1 MAAAGAIPPAL
12 SPEQPTLDH
21 DDSNISSPL
30 SDVEDGDGDEG
41 SLDVMNIHHDT
52 PRQHDDDEGDV
63 SESDSNLS
71 DANDTEAETERLFDT
86 PQAQRHRDVVVN
98 AFNDGQIF
106 EHTPSKLQKTFSV
119 DDEADN
125 SDNESLSDND
135 DVSLA
140 SSPGDGSPSP
150 TKPAKPAVTSLAS
163 PVRES
168 SETKKRKRSLPVD
181 QSDSDQPLRKRTGSF
196 AAPDL
201 GDAARREDDED
212 DPLSTHPNSGNQSA
226 DEEIP
231 VLTTEAKTEPSRD
244 SASPVKA
251 SSVTR
256 KLTRNGSK
264 HKTEDGDD
272 DKINDADIHE
282 EGTADEGVEP
292 RVDEDVAVAEVEDDA
307 DAAARD
313 EEELERKQAALDEW
327 SQLEARFVLF
337 RERLYKERL
346 ERLEAE
352 EQSLQSDNPTH
363 PEYLLMRQCLDER
376 LDNRMREV
384 NREHELTI
392 QALDRLSVARRAQ
405 IWGQFYQGIREK
417 REQYLESLN
426 QEWYE
431 TQNARRSAHSVPD
444 YSIQFPT
451 IPAQRTRN
459 AVAYNTEVAY
469 LAGLAKHEGF
479 PAVPAMRG
487 ASAAE
492 IDDDLEAIKRASRS
506 RQRSIM
512 QPLED
517 YQAVSFGGTLGPAGE
532 QFIKNTPWANP
543 NHISHKMQ
551 HVPLHSEPGSST
563 AMPSAPPQAAH
574 DASSSVSLECQQPLY
589 ADYTSDQN
597 SKPRNARSKRA
608 LADREPK
615 VVENPKRLMAL
626 KGSTCSQAVQDALS
640 NLCIM
645 REPLVK
651 KCDSAP
657 PPSQSDIPE

>member
-492 IDDDLEAIKRASRS
+492 IDDDLEAIKSASLAFS
-506 RQRSIM
+506 PEIN
-512 QPLED
+512 
-517 YQAVSFGGTLGPAGE
+517 Y
-532 QFIKNTPWANP
+532 
-543 NHISHKMQ
+543 
-551 HVPLHSEPGSST
+551 
-563 AMPSAPPQAAH
+563 AA
-574 DASSSVSLECQQPLY
+574 S
-589 ADYTSDQN
+589 
-597 SKPRNARSKRA
+597 
-608 LADREPK
+608 
-615 VVENPKRLMAL
+615 
-626 KGSTCSQAVQDALS
+626 
-640 NLCIM
+640 
-645 REPLVK
+645 
-651 KCDSAP
+651 
-657 PPSQSDIPE
+657 

>member
-98 AFNDGQIF
+98 EFNDGQIF

-212 DPLSTHPNSGNQSA
+212 DPLSTRPNSGNQSA

-251 SSVTR
+251 HPPTR
-256 KLTRNGSK
+256 ALSPVWTRMWLL
-264 HKTEDGDD
+264 
-272 DKINDADIHE
+272 
-282 EGTADEGVEP
+282 P
-292 RVDEDVAVAEVEDDA
+292 EVEDDA

-313 EEELERKQAALDEW
+313 EEERRATTCNGMNERQLTPRAVERKQAALDEW

-492 IDDDLEAIKRASRS
+492 IDDDLEAIKR
-506 RQRSIM
+506 SIM

-563 AMPSAPPQAAH
+563 AMSSAPPQAGPSHVGQHHHHHHHHHQQQQHLPPPPPNGQATSQQSPTLSAVSPETLRT
-574 DASSSVSLECQQPLY
+574 ASVL
-589 ADYTSDQN
+589 
-597 SKPRNARSKRA
+597 
-608 LADREPK
+608 
-615 VVENPKRLMAL
+615 
-626 KGSTCSQAVQDALS
+626 SQGVHMKHAGMGGVGRGTKAVQAQ
-640 NLCIM
+640 
-645 REPLVK
+645 EPASKQDMPMAV
-651 KCDSAP
+651 AT
-657 PPSQSDIPE
+657 

>member
-12 SPEQPTLDH
+12 SPEQPALNH

-41 SLDVMNIHHDT
+41 SLDVMNMNHDT
-52 PRQHDDDEGDV
+52 PRQADEDEEGEV
-63 SESDSNLS
+63 SESESNLS

-98 AFNDGQIF
+98 EFNEGQIF

-119 DDEADN
+119 DEEADN
-125 SDNESLSDND
+125 TDNESLSDND

-150 TKPAKPAVTSLAS
+150 TKSTKPTETPLATL
-163 PVRES
+163 VRES
-168 SETKKRKRSLPVD
+168 SETKKRKRSHPVD
-181 QSDSDQPLRKRTGSF
+181 QSDSDQPLRKRTGSV

-201 GDAARREDDED
+201 DLATHPDDEED

-226 DEEIP
+226 DEDIP
-231 VLTTEAKTEPSRD
+231 VLTTEAKIDPSRE

-251 SSVTR
+251 SSITR

-264 HKTEDGDD
+264 NKSDD
-272 DKINDADIHE
+272 DDDEKNNGVDGHE
-282 EGTADEGVEP
+282 EGTADEGVEL
-292 RVDEDVAVAEVEDDA
+292 RVDEDHVDAEAEDDA
-307 DAAARD
+307 DTAARD

-327 SQLEARFVLF
+327 NQLESKFVLF

-376 LDNRMREV
+376 LENRMREV
-384 NREHELTI
+384 NKEHELTVE
-392 QALDRLSVARRAQ
+392 ALDRLSVARRAQ
-405 IWGQFYQGIREK
+405 VWGQFYQGVREK

-451 IPAQRTRN
+451 NPVQRTRN

-487 ASAAE
+487 ASSAE
-492 IDDDLEAIKRASRS
+492 IDDDLEAIKVFQSPNVWSRI
-506 RQRSIM
+506 R
-512 QPLED
+512 
-517 YQAVSFGGTLGPAGE
+517 FT
-532 QFIKNTPWANP
+532 
-543 NHISHKMQ
+543 
-551 HVPLHSEPGSST
+551 
-563 AMPSAPPQAAH
+563 
-574 DASSSVSLECQQPLY
+574 
-589 ADYTSDQN
+589 
-597 SKPRNARSKRA
+597 
-608 LADREPK
+608 
-615 VVENPKRLMAL
+615 
-626 KGSTCSQAVQDALS
+626 
-640 NLCIM
+640 
-645 REPLVK
+645 
-651 KCDSAP
+651 
-657 PPSQSDIPE
+657 DIC

>member
-52 PRQHDDDEGDV
+52 PRQHDDDEGDM

-98 AFNDGQIF
+98 EFNDGQIF

-119 DDEADN
+119 DEEADN

-181 QSDSDQPLRKRTGSF
+181 QSDSDQPLRKRTGSV

-201 GDAARREDDED
+201 DDAARREDDED

-272 DKINDADIHE
+272 DKINDADTHE
-282 EGTADEGVEP
+282 EGTADEGVEA

-487 ASAAE
+487 ASATE

-551 HVPLHSEPGSST
+551 HVPLHNDPGTSA
-563 AMPSAPPQAAH
+563 AMPSAPPQAAVSPETLRT
-574 DASSSVSLECQQPLY
+574 ASVLSQGVHMKH
-589 ADYTSDQN
+589 AGMGGVGRG
-597 SKPRNARSKRA
+597 SK
-608 LADREPK
+608 
-615 VVENPKRLMAL
+615 
-626 KGSTCSQAVQDALS
+626 AVQAQ
-640 NLCIM
+640 
-645 REPLVK
+645 EPASKQDMPMAV
-651 KCDSAP
+651 AT
-657 PPSQSDIPE
+657 